1 MLQKV
6 LLGLCL
12 IPVLAH
18 AEIACLEGPSGGKC
32 QNVDVHGEIFK
43 TSTPSSSTTQTT
55 AKPAIAADNKAN
67 KRVNF
72 VIKPNQQKATTNKAN
87 QQQVANNDSRQMSIA
102 EQRVR
107 QRAQLMEERFMRR
120 QGMNNLSALN
130 DNNSLTKR
138 KQASAELRQR
148 VEAQ

>member
-6 LLGLCL
+6 LLGLCI

-32 QNVDVHGEIFK
+32 QNVDIHGEIFK
-43 TSTPSSSTTQTT
+43 TSTPANTATPTT
-55 AKPAIAADNKAN
+55 NKAVANTGTAN

-72 VIKPNQQKATTNKAN
+72 VIKPNQQKATTNKVN
-87 QQQVANNDSRQMSIA
+87 QQVANNDSRQMSIA

-107 QRAQLMEERFMRR
+107 QRAQLMEQRFMGR
-120 QGMNNLSALN
+120 QGVNNLSALN
-130 DNNSLTKR
+130 NNDSLTKR
-138 KQASAELRQR
+138 KQASADLRQS